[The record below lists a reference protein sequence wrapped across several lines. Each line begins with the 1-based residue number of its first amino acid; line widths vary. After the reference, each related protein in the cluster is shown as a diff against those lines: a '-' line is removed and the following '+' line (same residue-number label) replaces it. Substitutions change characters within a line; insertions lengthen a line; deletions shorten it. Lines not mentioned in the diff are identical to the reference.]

1 MTAKIT
7 SSSRAVKARVGST
20 WRLRHEGRLRE
31 QFCAL
36 PGHPFRRLRNHL
48 SARRLLSGIRSSFAT
63 HSLEKRPESTP
74 TAYALEA

>member
-48 SARRLLSGIRSSFAT
+48 SAPPLVERHQKQLCNAFPGKTPRIHAHRLRS
-63 HSLEKRPESTP
+63 
-74 TAYALEA
+74 